1 MEGKDSSVRVEI
13 DPAAD
18 AAYIRLSDNP
28 VARTTE
34 VSEPVFVDR
43 DDMGVVI
50 GIEVLGLDTPLP
62 LDKIEKEFHVH
73 SDVVAVI
80 YTLLPSIR
88 GSWNFETTPD
98 STYSVGDSALSM
110 C

>member
-1 MEGKDSSVRVEI
+1 MKVEI

-34 VSEPVFVDR
+34 VSELVFVDR
-43 DDMGVVI
+43 DDMGVVV
-50 GIEVLGLDTPLP
+50 GIEVLGLDTTLP
-62 LDKIEKEFHVH
+62 LDAIAKEFHVR
-73 SDVVAVI
+73 SEVVARI

-88 GSWNFETTPD
+88 NSWQLQTAPD
-98 STYSVGDSALSM
+98 PTSRVGKSALTLY
-110 C
+110 